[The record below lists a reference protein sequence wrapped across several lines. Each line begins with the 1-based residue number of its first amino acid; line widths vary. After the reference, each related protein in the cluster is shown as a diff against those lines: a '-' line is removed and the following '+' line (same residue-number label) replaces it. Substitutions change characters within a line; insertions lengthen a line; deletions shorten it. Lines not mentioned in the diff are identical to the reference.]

1 MLSYSFC
8 HSLAFF
14 KLSLQFPSHLHTI
27 LFNYELQIQQ
37 SSNVIIANISKYCN
51 NVQMVPVIVRV
62 LGTTYAILSPP
73 FHSLSSLHFYKGA
86 KLCINYQ
93 FLWPKEGESAISNRY
108 HVQPGSSSHLCNI
121 LELTANVSMLY
132 VFFAIFSPFQHQKSL
147 KRARRKNFPEEEESS
162 TYVRLLSYIFIS

>member
-1 MLSYSFC
+1 
-8 HSLAFF
+8 
-14 KLSLQFPSHLHTI
+14 
-27 LFNYELQIQQ
+27 
-37 SSNVIIANISKYCN
+37 
-51 NVQMVPVIVRV
+51 MVPVIVRV

-73 FHSLSSLHFYKGA
+73 STPSRRSTFTRA
-86 KLCINYQ
+86 RKLCINYQ
-93 FLWPKEGESAISNRY
+93 FLWPEEGESAISNRY

-121 LELTANVSMLY
+121 LELTANVSILY